1 MWTTYC
7 HVFEE
12 DFQLI
17 FMNHI
22 RLLIRNQCGSHIIHG
37 LPNPLAFQQNYSC
50 YDGPSESGIF
60 SLLDEPLLTS
70 YLPASDHLL
79 HGWFERTH
87 GGASWLSLWWYMG
100 HCNDGGHVHIPQYIS
115 FCTGSW
121 VGISLSWCSL
131 QMGVLPVGIF
141 VRWYSG
147 SPWWWGHRS

>member
-22 RLLIRNQCGSHIIHG
+22 RLLIRNQCGSHIMHE

-60 SLLDEPLLTS
+60 SPLDEPLLTS
-70 YLPASDHLL
+70 YLLKMVKRCVLCIIIISV
-79 HGWFERTH
+79 
-87 GGASWLSLWWYMG
+87 SWLRSSLQYWYSKLVLHTMAHAHYPDTG
-100 HCNDGGHVHIPQYIS
+100 WIVLGQWHAHS
-115 FCTGSW
+115 KFCTGLLLAQHQATTYM
-121 VGISLSWCSL
+121 ILA
-131 QMGVLPVGIF
+131 M
-141 VRWYSG
+141 
-147 SPWWWGHRS
+147 